1 MGNRHI
7 YAVSAA
13 GAGWRHHV
21 LILLAMVLPLLGPG
35 RVAAAE
41 PPTSADAAPT
51 AEATL
56 VVLHRPVFVFRGSLL
71 GMSPSLRAKRAK
83 GRIDELLA
91 EDRPH
96 RVKLHP
102 IPEGYSLQIDGVMA
116 FTITPADADLLIQE
130 TPQQTA
136 EKAVH
141 ALQTVI
147 DESREGR
154 NLHALGRAAGHAL
167 LASLALVVVL
177 KLAAWV
183 WRHLEARLGTLA
195 HAHAERLRIDGAQI
209 LSGESAYAVIRRL
222 LQVAYWALSLLL
234 VYLWIGFVLSRFPY
248 TRVWGERLNH
258 YLADIGGDLLE
269 AVVATLPDLF
279 VALVIFLIARFATAV
294 VGNFF
299 AKVAS
304 GRVKLASLDRDLAIP
319 TRRIA
324 SVSIWLFALAMAYPY
339 LPGSHTEAFRG
350 LSVLIGLMLSLGAST
365 HIGQAVSGLILT
377 YTRTFRPGEYVRIA
391 DHEGTVVELG
401 LVATR
406 IRTGMGE
413 ELTLP
418 NSLILGNVTKNYSRA
433 VEGRGFILDA
443 TVTIGYDTP
452 WRQVEALL
460 LAAARRTPGI
470 LAAPPPQVFQTALS
484 DFYPEYRL
492 VCQAIPAAPR
502 PRAEVLTAL
511 HANIQDVFNE
521 YGVQIMSPHYLGDPA
536 HAKVVPPEDW
546 HRAPASPAPR

>member
-1 MGNRHI
+1 MGNRHTNAI
-7 YAVSAA
+7 SAA
-13 GAGWRHHV
+13 GAGWRHRV
-21 LILLAMVLPLLGPG
+21 LILLAAVFLLLGQG
-35 RVAAAE
+35 LVAAAE
-41 PPTSADAAPT
+41 SPASVDAAPPG
-51 AEATL
+51 EATL
-56 VVLHRPVFVFRGSLL
+56 VVLHRPVFVFRSALL
-71 GMSPSLRAKRAK
+71 GMAPQLRAKRAK
-83 GRIDELLA
+83 ARIDELLA
-91 EDRPH
+91 GDGPH
-96 RVKLHP
+96 QVDLHP
-102 IPEGYSLQIDGVMA
+102 IPQGYSLQIDGVMA
-116 FTITPADADLLIQE
+116 FMITPADADLLIQE

-147 DESREGR
+147 DETRESR
-154 NLHALGRAAGHAL
+154 NLNALGTAAGHAL
-167 LASLALVVVL
+167 LATLAMIVL
-177 KLAAWV
+177 LRLAARV
-183 WRHLEARLGTLA
+183 WRHLEARLGALA

-209 LSGESAYAVIRRL
+209 LSGKGAFAVIRRL
-222 LQVAYWALSLLL
+222 LQVAYWALGLLL

-248 TRVWGERLNH
+248 TRAWGERLNH
-258 YLADIGGDLLE
+258 YLAGVGGDLLE
-269 AVVATLPDLF
+269 AFIATLPDLF

-304 GRVKLASLDRDLAIP
+304 GRIKLASLDSDLAVP

-324 SVSIWLFALAMAYPY
+324 NVAIWLFALAMAYPY

-433 VEGRGFILDA
+433 VEGSGFILDA

-452 WRQVEALL
+452 WRQVEAML

-536 HAKVVPPEDW
+536 GAKVVPPEDW